1 MKKSQQNILKF
12 FSKPCNDT
20 DNDTNEEDQNKNSD
34 NLNIE
39 ESGNIVIKTHVNQ
52 CAQNE
57 FIVESIEENQQ
68 LIISHGWPATPGHLQ
83 PPLIHNSRNRDRM
96 REEF

>member
-39 ESGNIVIKTHVNQ
+39 ESGNIVIKNTHESMRSKRIYRREYWGKSTS
-52 CAQNE
+52 AQR
-57 FIVESIEENQQ
+57 FCLSQEE
-68 LIISHGWPATPGHLQ
+68 LWK
-83 PPLIHNSRNRDRM
+83 
-96 REEF
+96 